1 MRSIAAPLVLVAVL
15 VAACACTPSHTPP
28 TSTAPPTP
36 PPPPAALPTL
46 ADPDLQP
53 LAFLVG
59 SWRAEDGTL
68 EIWTAAGDALFGVA
82 FVGSNF
88 EAAIISS
95 DGAEITYRAMPAGRP
110 AVPFVL
116 DKATLAAGN
125 ARFTNPAH
133 DDPQVIHYTRTGDTL
148 QASVGKLDAA
158 KPLTLA
164 FKRFEHTAA
173 PVLADADRQFAADTS
188 RDGSQGWTPWFAP
201 DGWMLRKNEKIVGHV
216 AISEMMAPLLDDPHQ
231 KLLWEPVASGFAE
244 TGDVGFTV
252 GDAHIVSAGDVV
264 WYGAYVTIWK
274 KQPDGAWRV
283 LFDTGDDDSRRRG
296 DS

>member
-1 MRSIAAPLVLVAVL
+1 MRSIAAIL
-15 VAACACTPSHTPP
+15 VAAAFACGGPSHTPP
-28 TSTAPPTP
+28 TTTAATTP
-36 PPPPAALPTL
+36 AAALPTL
-46 ADPDLQP
+46 SDPDLQP

-59 SWRAEDGTL
+59 SWRAEDGTT

-82 FVGSNF
+82 FGGSSF

-95 DGAEITYRAMPAGRP
+95 DGAQITYRAMPGGRP

-125 ARFTNPAH
+125 ARFTNPDH

-148 QASVGKLDAA
+148 QASVGTLDAA

-164 FKRFEHTAA
+164 FTRFEHTPA
-173 PVLADADRQFAADTS
+173 PALADADRQFAADTS
-188 RDGSQGWTPWFAP
+188 RDGAQGWTPWFAP
-201 DGWMLRKNEKIVGHV
+201 EGWMLRKDEKVVGHA
-216 AISEMMAPLLDDPHQ
+216 AIAELMAPLLDDPHQ
-231 KLLWEPVASGFAE
+231 KLLWEPVTSGFAA

-252 GDAHIVSAGDVV
+252 GEAHIVSSGKVV

-283 LFDTGDDDSRRRG
+283 LFDTGDDDSRRSR